1 MGNHPF
7 RVGLSRGL
15 MRPDGTYDLSE
26 LGLDGLASMS
36 GIEWTFLDADHRV
49 AEPGDLAELDA
60 VVLEMMDVREA
71 SLAGVER
78 LALVARYGVGV
89 DSVDLEAC
97 TRHGVL
103 VSNAPDGV
111 RRPMAAVNLA
121 LLLALSMRLVQK
133 DRMTRAGRWDEGA
146 HLLGSGL
153 MGRTLGLVGMGN
165 IGAETLRLAR
175 PLEMRCLVHDPFVAG
190 ERVLAEG
197 AEPAGLDR
205 VLRESDHVILGVP
218 LTPATRGL
226 IAAPELALMKRTA
239 CLINTT
245 RGPVLDE
252 AALVDALQAGRLA
265 GAALDVFEQEPVDPA
280 NPLLAMDNVIVTPHS
295 LGSTDEC
302 FEMIGQSVVGALS
315 DVAAGRPPRHLV
327 NRAVLDHPGA
337 RGHLAA
343 LAAAAA
349 SPDASLED

>member
-1 MGNHPF
+1 MH
-7 RVGLSRGL
+7 
-15 MRPDGTYDLSE
+15 PDGTYDLAE
-26 LGLDGLASMS
+26 LGLDGLASAPGM
-36 GIEWTFLDADHRV
+36 EWAFLDADHAV
-49 AEPGDLAELDA
+49 AEPGDLAGLDA

-78 LALVARYGVGV
+78 LTLVARYGVGF
-89 DSVDLEAC
+89 DSVDVDAC
-97 TRHGVL
+97 TRRGIL

-133 DRMTRAGRWDEGA
+133 DRLTRAGRWDEGV

-175 PLEMRCLVHDPFVAG
+175 PLDMRLLVYDPYVAD
-190 ERVLAEG
+190 ERVRAEG
-197 AEPAGLDR
+197 AEPATLEQ

-226 IAAPELALMKRTA
+226 IGAPELALMKPAA
-239 CLINTT
+239 CLVNTT
-245 RGPVLDE
+245 RGPIVDE
-252 AALVDALQAGRLA
+252 AALVDALRAGRLA
-265 GAALDVFEQEPVDPA
+265 GAALDVFEREPIDPA
-280 NPLLAMDNVIVTPHS
+280 NPLLGMDNVIVTPHS

-302 FEMIGQSVVGALS
+302 FAMIGHSVVAALTA
-315 DVAAGRPPRHLV
+315 VAAGRPPQHVV
-327 NRAVLDHPGA
+327 NRAVLDHPAA
-337 RGHLAA
+337 RERLAELAA
-343 LAAAAA
+343 GVA
-349 SPDASLED
+349 SPDAAKED